1 MCQVMDSEVGGRD
14 NDKSDQILGSGGSLY
29 ASWQTPRMREK
40 DNIEMESSD
49 FGRMPECDLSSE
61 GYERERMKKEGY
73 EG

>member
-1 MCQVMDSEVGGRD
+1 MTGQIRYWVVGGLCM
-14 NDKSDQILGSGGSLY
+14 Q
-29 ASWQTPRMREK
+29 AETPRMREK